1 MGGGW
6 STPRPGRFTPRKDP
20 VLIVSRL
27 GGPQSQS
34 ERMRKISISPGF
46 DPRTVQPV
54 ASRYT
59 DWTGGADSR
68 SPVLWNVFTLFVP
81 SLYQSTRYRHMQM
94 TVQKYTSLVLVR
106 REGRSSSS
114 LLALMREAITVNYV
128 EQVVQLYYYIGWR
141 FLSTCS
147 ARDPQI
153 NRKYRLPHK
162 LGDHDIPAV
171 HKTVPAAGYGEA
183 YTCVVQY
190 N

>member
-1 MGGGW
+1 MSCW
-6 STPRPGRFTPRKDP
+6 
-20 VLIVSRL
+20 
-27 GGPQSQS
+27 
-34 ERMRKISISPGF
+34 
-46 DPRTVQPV
+46 
-54 ASRYT
+54 T
-59 DWTGGADSR
+59 DSADSR
-68 SPVLWNVFTLFVP
+68 SPVLRNVFPLFVP
-81 SLYQSTRYRHMQM
+81 SLYQSARYRHMQM

-114 LLALMREAITVNYV
+114 PLALMREAITVNYT

-162 LGDHDIPAV
+162 LGDHDISAV
-171 HKTVPAAGYGEA
+171 HKTVPTAGHREA
-183 YTCVVQY
+183 YTCVVPY